1 MQRFREI
8 DMKESRI
15 LKVGDSSELSVP
27 PGLESKG
34 KEQVLAL
41 RRRSASVEKWSHSS
55 RQQWACMG

>member
-1 MQRFREI
+1 
-8 DMKESRI
+8 MKESRI
-15 LKVGDSSELSVP
+15 LKVGHSSELSVP

-41 RRRSASVEKWSHSS
+41 RRRSASVEKWNHSS